1 MVTKEKLPLIQGVKK
16 VEIKVKASKNYSVII
31 NDNLDELEN
40 LVKDLK
46 GEKVAIITDQNVKKI
61 YGNCLDKYFKSK
73 QIFHYELASGEDS
86 KCQTKYFEILNF
98 LASNNFSRKDTI
110 VAFGGGVTGDLT
122 GFVASTFV
130 RGINL
135 IQVPTTLLAMVDSS
149 VGGKTAINLEQG
161 KNLVGTFYQPS
172 LVYINTSFVSTLPK
186 RELDSGFGEVIKYCF
201 LSADLTCDDVK
212 NNDLIDIVYKC
223 VKIKRDI
230 VEKDETESGDRK
242 LLNLGHTV
250 GHAIEKA
257 SNFTLSH
264 GESVLKG
271 LKISLDISLKL
282 DVITKENYLKGL
294 EILKISNCDLNC
306 PYQKDVLIDYIKS
319 DKKLSGKKVDF
330 ILVNDQLLS
339 QIESIEYDKL
349 YDLL

>member
-1 MVTKEKLPLIQGVKK
+1 M
-16 VEIKVKASKNYSVII
+16 EIKVKASKNYSVII
-31 NDNLDELEN
+31 NDDLDGLET
-40 LVKDLK
+40 LVNSFNS
-46 GEKVAIITDQNVKKI
+46 EKVAIIQDQNVKQI
-61 YGNCLDKYFKSK
+61 YGNCLDKYFKNK
-73 QIFHYELASGEDS
+73 TVYHYELASGEES
-86 KCQTKYFEILNF
+86 KNATKYFEILNF
-98 LASNNFSRKDTI
+98 LAKNNFSRNDLI

-135 IQVPTTLLAMVDSS
+135 IQVPTTLLSMVDSS
-149 VGGKTAINLEQG
+149 VGGKTAINLDAG

-172 LVYINTSFVSTLPK
+172 LVYINTSFVKSLPK
-186 RELDSGFGEVIKYCF
+186 RELNSGLGEIIKYCF
-201 LSADLTCDDVK
+201 IGGDLTLEDVK
-212 NNDLIDIVYKC
+212 GGDLKNVIYKC

-282 DVITKENYLKGL
+282 GVLSKENYFKAL
-294 EILKISNCDLNC
+294 EILEFSSCNLDNEYSKEL
-306 PYQKDVLIDYIKS
+306 LIDFIKN
-319 DKKLSGKKVDF
+319 DKKGNGKKVDF
-330 ILVNDQLLS
+330 IVVNDQLLS
-339 QIESIEYDKL
+339 QVESIEYNKL
-349 YDLL
+349 YNLM